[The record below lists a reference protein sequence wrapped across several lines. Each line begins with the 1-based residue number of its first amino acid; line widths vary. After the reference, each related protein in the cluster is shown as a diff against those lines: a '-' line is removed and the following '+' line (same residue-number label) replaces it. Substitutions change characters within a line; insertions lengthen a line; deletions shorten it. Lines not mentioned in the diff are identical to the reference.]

1 MSDLTHYRTQVTELG
16 KRAVAAEAEKN
27 WEEAYNNYYAALKIF
42 MHMIKCK
49 YILFDCYIFEFKDE
63 KNDSLKNLY
72 KEKMQ

>member
-49 YILFDCYIFEFKDE
+49 FELNWFYWLNYRWE
-63 KNDSLKNLY
+63 KWKS
-72 KEKMQ
+72 EISV

>member
-16 KRAVAAEAEKN
+16 KRAVSAEAEKN

-49 YILFDCYIFEFKDE
+49 YNIMIQL
-63 KNDSLKNLY
+63 
-72 KEKMQ
+72 

>member
-49 YILFDCYIFEFKDE
+49 FEL
-63 KNDSLKNLY
+63 N
-72 KEKMQ
+72 

>member
-16 KRAVAAEAEKN
+16 KRAVQAEADKN

-49 YILFDCYIFEFKDE
+49 FFIYEISFNFTYISRRK
-63 KNDSLKNLY
+63 K
-72 KEKMQ
+72 

>member
-49 YILFDCYIFEFKDE
+49 LIFMICA
-63 KNDSLKNLY
+63 NLY
-72 KEKMQ
+72 DRFRRKK